1 MENSVGSLR
10 VKVPQG
16 TSSQPN
22 VQNIL
27 PLTLVWVYQTIHL
40 FCETGREEEQI
51 LYYTLI
57 ICVDRKCL
65 F

>member
-27 PLTLVWVYQTIHL
+27 PFTLVWVSQTIHL
-40 FCETGREEEQI
+40 FCETGREQI
-51 LYYTLI
+51 LY
-57 ICVDRKCL
+57 
-65 F
+65 